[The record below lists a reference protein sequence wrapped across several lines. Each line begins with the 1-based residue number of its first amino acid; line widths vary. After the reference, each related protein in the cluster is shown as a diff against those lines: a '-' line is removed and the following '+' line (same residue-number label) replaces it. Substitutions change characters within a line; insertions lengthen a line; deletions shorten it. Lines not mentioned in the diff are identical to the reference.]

1 MIQWRANLME
11 WTALILSLQ
20 LGAATLA
27 LLLPAS
33 VVLGRT
39 LAVRRF
45 PGKGLVEALVAL
57 PLVLPPTVLGF
68 YLLVAFGA
76 RSPLGQLVRI
86 DHRRVAR
93 LQLRGPAARVD
104 PGEHPVRRAADS
116 ARVREHSRRRARSRG
131 MLRHAPVARLAHH
144 RAPARLARH
153 RHRRDADVRA
163 HARRIRRRADGRRQ
177 HPVAKRARSASP
189 STTACRPS
197 TTAAPP

>member
-1 MIQWRANLME
+1 MIQWRANAGAAELASRTLME

-33 VVLGRT
+33 IVLGRT

-76 RSPLGQLVRI
+76 RSPLGQWFASLTGQSLAFSFEGLLLRV
-86 DHRRVAR
+86 DHR
-93 LQLRGPAARVD
+93 
-104 PGEHPVRRAADS
+104 EHPVRRAADS
-116 ARVREHSRRRARSRG
+116 ARVRK
-131 MLRHAPVARLAHH
+131 
-144 RAPARLARH
+144 
-153 RHRRDADVRA
+153 
-163 HARRIRRRADGRRQ
+163 
-177 HPVAKRARSASP
+177 HPR
-189 STTACRPS
+189 
-197 TTAAPP
+197 